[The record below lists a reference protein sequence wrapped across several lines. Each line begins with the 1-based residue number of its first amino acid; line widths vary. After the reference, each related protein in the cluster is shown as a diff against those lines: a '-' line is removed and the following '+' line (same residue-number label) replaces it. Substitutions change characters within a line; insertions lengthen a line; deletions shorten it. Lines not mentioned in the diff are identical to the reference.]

1 MSCFSRLHA
10 PVLALAIVSAAAA
23 QQQPTPL
30 YKVQVVDTT
39 TIAVNYG
46 NRQLPTK
53 INFQGTVLLP
63 YVKGEATV
71 FSRKGATQI
80 SAKLEG
86 LQDPAR
92 FGGQYLTYVLWV
104 LTPNGRAT
112 NLGQLVPGH
121 NNKASLKTTTELQ
134 TFALVITAEPYY
146 AVTEP
151 SNVVVGENILHPETQ
166 GRVET
171 VKINAQLLNRGEVK
185 YDTASAAAV
194 DKAPQKMVTMQ
205 EYEALLELYQAQNA
219 LYRAQEAGADQ
230 HATEIYSKAQSL
242 IDEARRQHESK
253 AFKQVVATS
262 RQATQTAEDARLV
275 AQKKPRPP
283 AE

>member
-1 MSCFSRLHA
+1 MNWNWTIRGSVL
-10 PVLALAIVSAAAA
+10 VLAIASIAGA
-23 QQQPTPL
+23 QQTSPL
-30 YKVQVVDTT
+30 YKVQVVETT

-53 INFQGTVLLP
+53 IGFQGTVLLP
-63 YVKGEATV
+63 YMKGDATV
-71 FSRKGATQI
+71 FSKKGATQV
-80 SAKLEG
+80 AVKLEG
-86 LQDPAR
+86 LGDPAR
-92 FGGQYLTYVLWV
+92 YGAQYLTYVLWA

-134 TFALVITAEPYY
+134 TFALIITAEPYY

-171 VKINAQLLNRGEVK
+171 VKINPQLLKRGEVQ
-185 YDTASAAAV
+185 YDKSAAAAV

-219 LYRAQEAGADQ
+219 LYRAQEAGAETN
-230 HATEIYSKAQSL
+230 AAEIYSKAQAL
-242 IDEARRQHESK
+242 VDEAKRQHESK
-253 AFKQVVATS
+253 AFKQVVAIS
-262 RQATQTAEDARLV
+262 RHATQTAEDARLV
-275 AQKKPRPP
+275 AQRKPRPP

>member
-1 MSCFSRLHA
+1 MA
-10 PVLALAIVSAAAA
+10 TVAGGQTP
-23 QQQPTPL
+23 PPL
-30 YKVQVVDTT
+30 YKVQVVDTA
-39 TIAVNYG
+39 TIAVNYA
-46 NRQLPTK
+46 NRQIPTK
-53 INFQGTVLLP
+53 IGIQGTVLLP
-63 YVKGEATV
+63 YLKGEATV
-71 FSRKGATQI
+71 FSRKGATQVA
-80 SAKLEG
+80 AKLEG
-86 LQDPAR
+86 LADPAR
-92 FGGQYLTYVLWV
+92 FGPQYLTYVLWA

-134 TFALVITAEPYY
+134 TFALIVTAEPYY

-151 SNVVVGENILHPETQ
+151 GDVVVAQNILHPETQ

-171 VKINAQLLNRGEVK
+171 VKINGQLLHRGEVK
-185 YDTASAAAV
+185 YDTAAAAAV
-194 DKAPQKMVTMQ
+194 DKAPQKLVTMQ

-230 HATEIYSKAQSL
+230 KAAEIYLKAQAL
-242 IDEARRQHESK
+242 IDEAKRQHESK
-253 AFKQVVATS
+253 AFKQVVAIS

-275 AQKKPRPP
+275 AQRKPRPP